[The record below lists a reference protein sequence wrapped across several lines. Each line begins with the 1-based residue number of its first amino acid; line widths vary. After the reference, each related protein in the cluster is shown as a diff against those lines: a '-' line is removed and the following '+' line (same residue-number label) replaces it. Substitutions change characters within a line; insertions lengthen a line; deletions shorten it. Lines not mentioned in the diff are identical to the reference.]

1 HFAMDPAGLAHYE
14 GLLTEFNETVLAR
27 ESLPTFSGNPGWIDA
42 SGRPT
47 CGVARRAVRRC
58 AIPRSRY
65 PQVSGHGDL
74 FGSIRQVCTD
84 GEVSAYRSG
93 GSPAR

>member
-1 HFAMDPAGLAHYE
+1 MDPAGLAHYE

-27 ESLPTFSGNPGWIDA
+27 ETLPTFTGNPGWIDA

-58 AIPRSRY
+58 AIPRSRHS
-65 PQVSGHGDL
+65 QVSGHGDL
-74 FGSIRQVCTD
+74 FGGIRQVSAD
-84 GEVSAYRSG
+84 GGVPAYRSG
-93 GSPAR
+93 SSPAR